1 MTAVPVSI
9 QTIIRDP
16 VTGDGISNTCSEGVM
31 DGNTL
36 YLEPGILPE
45 ISDTLPGD
53 ILITVIPP
61 ILQKKF
67 ISRTVD
73 ENGNQTITLTDHS

>member
-1 MTAVPVSI
+1 MTATPVSI

-16 VTGDGISNTCSEGVM
+16 VTGDGISNTCSEGMM

-53 ILITVIPP
+53 ILITPIPP
-61 ILQKKF
+61 TFHKKF

-73 ENGNQTITLTDHS
+73 ENGNQTVIIADV

>member
-1 MTAVPVSI
+1 MTAVPVAI

-16 VTGDGISNTCSEGVM
+16 ETGDGINNTCSEGMM

-53 ILITVIPP
+53 ILITPIPSTFH
-61 ILQKKF
+61 KRF
-67 ISRTVD
+67 ISRAID
-73 ENGNQTITLTDHS
+73 ENGYQTITLSDHS